1 MVNVKIIAKNG
12 NSYDVEMDASTRE
25 EVLNAITEYEWFC
38 IDDDHLGQIAI
49 KSDEISEVIV
59 KRRF

>member
-1 MVNVKIIAKNG
+1 MVNVKVITKNG
-12 NSYDVEMDASTRE
+12 NSYESEMDANTRE
-25 EVLNAITEYEWFC
+25 EVLDAVSEYEWFC
-38 IDDDHLGQIAI
+38 IDDDELGEVGI